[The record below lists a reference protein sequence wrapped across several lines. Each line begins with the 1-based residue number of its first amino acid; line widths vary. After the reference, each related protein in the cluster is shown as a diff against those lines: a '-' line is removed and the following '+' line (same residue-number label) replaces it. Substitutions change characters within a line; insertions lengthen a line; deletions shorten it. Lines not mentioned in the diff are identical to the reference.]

1 MTCCPIVSEGR
12 SVYSCITVFGII
24 YIKLLINTQ
33 YMRFVLFTEYLK
45 LLFQQLL
52 LLLRELLL
60 ITARLLF
67 TCSFLPS
74 SVNDSA
80 AFSSLFIAKNPP
92 FIYLFLLGLFRSL
105 IHLSPSDKQ
114 PVKKPVAFLFIF
126 VLRSSHEVA
135 VHQRI
140 PEGTATPSALPLL
153 KLNTSN
159 PQMAAFHLPPSL
171 PSFHRGWHFSHFT
184 HHYIQPRLY
193 SCPSEEALLPSLTCF
208 FCLSF

>member
-1 MTCCPIVSEGR
+1 MQSRFKVRDCTTCCPIMSEGR

-60 ITARLLF
+60 ITARLLL

-92 FIYLFLLGLFRSL
+92 FIYLFISPRSL
-105 IHLSPSDKQ
+105 
-114 PVKKPVAFLFIF
+114 
-126 VLRSSHEVA
+126 
-135 VHQRI
+135 
-140 PEGTATPSALPLL
+140 PL
-153 KLNTSN
+153 SN
-159 PQMAAFHLPPSL
+159 PFIPFRQTASQKA
-171 PSFHRGWHFSHFT
+171 GG
-184 HHYIQPRLY
+184 
-193 SCPSEEALLPSLTCF
+193 F
-208 FCLSF
+208 FIYFCVEIIP